1 MKKLKDNWLTEG
13 LIDFEYKKYLVL
25 AYLQS
30 VKGEFE
36 GQKLYPTLSDLVFH
50 YKNLITIRDNQQLMY
65 QNFPQEISKAD
76 FKKLELSYK
85 KIVEDSEVMKEMTDI
100 LLFSIPK
107 FKHLLEEGKELY
119 EMLASQMEIEPVG
132 ITPIRNDE
140 GYLFMQ
146 PFQPSETLIYYYQ
159 TSIFESAEEKFRG
172 LNLQMLDSIKKGIG
186 ETYENLKLQLIR
198 KYQHLPNPATFL
210 IVSKVPCPMEE
221 SLLPISKRLLMQ
233 QLMRQA

>member
-13 LIDFEYKKYLVL
+13 LIDFEYKQYLVL
-25 AYLQS
+25 SYLQS

-65 QNFPQEISKAD
+65 QHFPQEISKAD
-76 FKKLELSYK
+76 FRKLELSYR
-85 KIVEDSEVMKEMTDI
+85 KIVENSEIMNELTDI
-100 LLFSIPK
+100 LSFAIPK
-107 FKHLLEEGKELY
+107 FKNLLEEGKDLY
-119 EMLASQMEIEPVG
+119 EALASQLEIEPVG
-132 ITPIRNDE
+132 ISPIRKEE

-146 PFQPSETLIYYYQ
+146 PFRPSNTLIYYYQ
-159 TSIFESAEEKFRG
+159 TSIFESAEERFRG
-172 LNLQMLDSIKKGIG
+172 INLRMLDSIKKGIG

-198 KYQHLPNPATFL
+198 KYQYLPNPATFL
-210 IVSKVPCPMEE
+210 IISKVPCPMEE

-233 QLMRQA
+233 QLMQ